1 MHVYTLEYKHH
12 TCKVPA
18 TRAAEGQPDMCA
30 SLSAGLL
37 KGTTP
42 AQFEQLRQ
50 HSGPHLPCQAAWQ
63 ANKPPASVRYALAAC
78 ASCMPLLLRDGMNP
92 RPGELC
98 EARYIVTHNSLAK
111 HLTLRPSRPL

>member
-1 MHVYTLEYKHH
+1 MHVYTLEYNHSHH

-42 AQFEQLRQ
+42 AQFEQ
-50 HSGPHLPCQAAWQ
+50 HSGPRLPCQAAW
-63 ANKPPASVRYALAAC
+63 
-78 ASCMPLLLRDGMNP
+78 
-92 RPGELC
+92 
-98 EARYIVTHNSLAK
+98 
-111 HLTLRPSRPL
+111 